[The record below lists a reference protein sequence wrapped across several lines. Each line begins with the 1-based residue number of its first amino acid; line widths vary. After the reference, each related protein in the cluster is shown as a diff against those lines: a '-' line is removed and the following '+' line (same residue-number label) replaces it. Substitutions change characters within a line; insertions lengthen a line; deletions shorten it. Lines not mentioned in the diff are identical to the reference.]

1 MKKYLIVGLGN
12 VGNQYFETRHN
23 IGFMVLNFFA
33 ENNNLLFEE
42 VKYGFISK
50 YKLKGRLFIFLKPNT
65 YMNLSGSAVSYWMKK
80 ENIDIKNLLVI
91 SDDLNL
97 PLSNFRI
104 RSGGSCGGHNGLMD
118 IESKLKTKSYN
129 RLRIG
134 ISGDY
139 ENFNQIEFV
148 LGKLSENE
156 HKQLLSIFPKVCKA
170 IISFVMDGVDSAM
183 NNYN

>member
-33 ENNNLLFEE
+33 KKNNLSFEE

-50 YKLKGRLFIFLKPNT
+50 YKLKGRLFIFLKPST
-65 YMNLSGSAVSYWMKK
+65 YMNLSGNAVSYWMKK

-97 PLSNFRI
+97 PSSNIRL
-104 RSGGSCGGHNGLMD
+104 RSGGSCGGHNGLLD
-118 IESKLKTKSYN
+118 IESKLNTKSYN

-134 ISGDY
+134 ISNNS

-156 HKQLLSIFPKVCKA
+156 QKELLSIFPNVCKS
-170 IISFVMDGVDSAM
+170 IISFVMDGIDSAM
-183 NNYN
+183 NSYN

>member
-1 MKKYLIVGLGN
+1 
-12 VGNQYFETRHN
+12 
-23 IGFMVLNFFA
+23 
-33 ENNNLLFEE
+33 
-42 VKYGFISK
+42 
-50 YKLKGRLFIFLKPNT
+50 
-65 YMNLSGSAVSYWMKK
+65 
-80 ENIDIKNLLVI
+80 
-91 SDDLNL
+91 L

-134 ISGDY
+134 ISGGS

-148 LGKLSENE
+148 LGKLNENE
-156 HKQLLSIFPKVCKA
+156 HKELLSIFPNVSKA

>member
-1 MKKYLIVGLGN
+1 MYTKY
-12 VGNQYFETRHN
+12 
-23 IGFMVLNFFA
+23 
-33 ENNNLLFEE
+33 
-42 VKYGFISK
+42 
-50 YKLKGRLFIFLKPNT
+50 
-65 YMNLSGSAVSYWMKK
+65 
-80 ENIDIKNLLVI
+80 IKNLLVI

-97 PLSNFRI
+97 PLPNFRI

-156 HKQLLSIFPKVCKA
+156 IKNYFQFFQKYVKQ
-170 IISFVMDGVDSAM
+170 
-183 NNYN
+183 